1 MAFTC
6 AGAAIDPHNGLAT
19 DGLICDAFDEETW
32 FPSSWPVANTA
43 EPGTPDATDTS
54 GLLGASGVA
63 GQFLI
68 TVPTSGSYWIA
79 TYNDWD
85 PTVINWVK
93 ALTHPHTPL
102 TGWTLAGDQTS
113 SRTLATTTVGAGS
126 NAAVLPQGTIN
137 VASTTGFATAGSI
150 IIQTAGSGW
159 AVVTYTGGGGGGT
172 TFTGCTLINGS
183 GTIYTGYTV
192 MQAYHNGTNRRI
204 AFLTVNCYA
213 AIATNSAEV
222 GGYAQL
228 GGSASPQFV
237 SAVGFSSVVT
247 GMGPAEFQISL
258 PIDPGGWYGA
268 DTTVSGA
275 SYSTLG
281 RWYEIDF

>member
-1 MAFTC
+1 MAFTV
-6 AGAAIDPHNGLAT
+6 AGTALDPHNGLAT
-19 DGLICDAFDEETW
+19 DGLICDAFNEETW
-32 FPSSWPVANTA
+32 FPSSSPVANTP

-68 TVPTSGSYWIA
+68 TTPMSGSYWIA
-79 TYNDWD
+79 TYNSWD
-85 PTVINWVK
+85 PTVIAWVK
-93 ALTHPHTPL
+93 AITHPHTPL
-102 TGWTLAGDQTS
+102 TGWTLAGDVTS
-113 SRTLATTTVGAGS
+113 SRSLATTTVAAGS

-137 VASTTGFATAGSI
+137 VASTTGFTAAGSI

-192 MQAYHNGTNRRI
+192 MQAYHNGANRRI
-204 AFLTVNCYA
+204 AFLSVNCYA
-213 AIATNSAEV
+213 ALATNNAQV

-228 GGSASPQFV
+228 GGATSPQVV
-237 SAVGFSSVVT
+237 SVVGFDAVVAP
-247 GMGPAEFQISL
+247 MGPSEFQISL
-258 PIDPGGWYGA
+258 PIDPQGWYGA
-268 DTTVSGA
+268 DSVLSGA
-275 SYSTLG
+275 SYTTLG